1 MGRHLGERRR
11 RLEALKEKRTAD
23 QLDVFPRYLSREGLI
38 LEAGVG
44 LGATMIWLR
53 EQGFH
58 VIGLDYAVNALR
70 AARAYDPAL
79 DMQAGDVHALP
90 YRSGSLHGYL
100 SFGVLEHFEHGMG
113 PALREANRVL
123 VPGGTLVLT
132 IPYPNV
138 VHRLVGWKRRL
149 LRQSALTDEHF
160 YESAYTQ
167 HDLIREVKA
176 AGFMP
181 VVVKPTS
188 HAFTLWGAGR
198 FARRGITAPRRW
210 RTRRERARVV
220 RRGFNLRRGHRAQGA
235 RGELAEQGDRRWK
248 WSPSIWGCYGVPRA
262 LNGRV
267 PARIGAASS
276 SLPANIRRKMRS
288 ASC

>member
-1 MGRHLGERRR
+1 M
-11 RLEALKEKRTAD
+11 LESSGSRYDSTRQAWEDIWARADVQIELDALRETRTAD
-23 QLDVFPRYLSREGLI
+23 QLGVFPAYLSKEGII

-53 EQGFH
+53 EQGFRM
-58 VIGLDYAVNALR
+58 IGLDYAVNALR

-79 DMQAGDVHALP
+79 NMQAGDVHALP

-123 VPGGTLVLT
+123 APGGTLVLT

-149 LRQSALTDEHF
+149 LGQGRLTDDAF
-160 YESAYTQ
+160 YESTYTQ
-167 HDLIREVKA
+167 RDLIREVKA

-181 VVVKPTS
+181 ALVKPTS
-188 HAFTLWGAGR
+188 HAYTLWGLGGPFRAPGYYRASPLADRLGSVLRAALPWAFNFSTMVIARKVREAGV
-198 FARRGITAPRRW
+198 
-210 RTRRERARVV
+210 RE
-220 RRGFNLRRGHRAQGA
+220 
-235 RGELAEQGDRRWK
+235 E
-248 WSPSIWGCYGVPRA
+248 
-262 LNGRV
+262 
-267 PARIGAASS
+267 
-276 SLPANIRRKMRS
+276 
-288 ASC
+288 

>member
-1 MGRHLGERRR
+1 M
-11 RLEALKEKRTAD
+11 LESSGSRYDSTRQAWEDIWARADVQIELDALRETRTAD
-23 QLDVFPRYLSREGLI
+23 QLGVFPAYLSKEGII

-53 EQGFH
+53 EQGFRM
-58 VIGLDYAVNALR
+58 IGLDYAVNALR

-79 DMQAGDVHALP
+79 NMQAGDVHALP

-123 VPGGTLVLT
+123 APGGTLVLT

-149 LRQSALTDEHF
+149 LGQGRLTDDAF
-160 YESAYTQ
+160 YESTYTQ
-167 HDLIREVKA
+167 RDLIREVKA

-181 VVVKPTS
+181 ALVKPTS
-188 HAFTLWGAGR
+188 HAYTLWGLGGPFRAPGYYR
-198 FARRGITAPRRW
+198 ASPLADRLGSVLRVALPWAFNFSTMVIARK
-210 RTRRERARVV
+210 VSD
-220 RRGFNLRRGHRAQGA
+220 
-235 RGELAEQGDRRWK
+235 AE
-248 WSPSIWGCYGVPRA
+248 
-262 LNGRV
+262 
-267 PARIGAASS
+267 
-276 SLPANIRRKMRS
+276 
-288 ASC
+288 

>member
-1 MGRHLGERRR
+1 M
-11 RLEALKEKRTAD
+11 LESSGSRYDSTRQAWEDIWARADVQIELDALRETRTAD
-23 QLDVFPRYLSREGLI
+23 QLGVFPAYLSKEGII

-53 EQGFH
+53 EQGFRM
-58 VIGLDYAVNALR
+58 IGLDYAVNALR

-79 DMQAGDVHALP
+79 NMQAGDVHALP

-123 VPGGTLVLT
+123 APGGTLVLT

-149 LRQSALTDEHF
+149 LGQGRLTDDAF
-160 YESAYTQ
+160 YESTYTQ
-167 HDLIREVKA
+167 RDLIREVKA

-181 VVVKPTS
+181 ALVKPTS
-188 HAFTLWGAGR
+188 HAYTLWGLGGPFRAPGYYRASPLADRLGSVLRVALPWAFNFSTMVIARKVREAGV
-198 FARRGITAPRRW
+198 
-210 RTRRERARVV
+210 RE
-220 RRGFNLRRGHRAQGA
+220 
-235 RGELAEQGDRRWK
+235 E
-248 WSPSIWGCYGVPRA
+248 
-262 LNGRV
+262 
-267 PARIGAASS
+267 
-276 SLPANIRRKMRS
+276 
-288 ASC
+288 

>member
-1 MGRHLGERRR
+1 M
-11 RLEALKEKRTAD
+11 LESSGSRYDSTRQAWEDIWARADVQIELDALRETRTAD
-23 QLDVFPRYLSREGLI
+23 QLGVFPAYLSKEGII

-53 EQGFH
+53 EQGFRM
-58 VIGLDYAVNALR
+58 IGLDYAVNALR

-79 DMQAGDVHALP
+79 NMQAGDVHALP

-123 VPGGTLVLT
+123 APGGTLVLT

-149 LRQSALTDEHF
+149 LGQGRLTDDAF
-160 YESAYTQ
+160 YESTYTQ
-167 HDLIREVKA
+167 RDLIREVKA

-181 VVVKPTS
+181 ALVKPTS
-188 HAFTLWGAGR
+188 HAYTLWGLGGPFRAPGYYR
-198 FARRGITAPRRW
+198 ASPLADRLGSVLRVALPWAFNFSTMVIARK
-210 RTRRERARVV
+210 V
-220 RRGFNLRRGHRAQGA
+220 
-235 RGELAEQGDRRWK
+235 
-248 WSPSIWGCYGVPRA
+248 
-262 LNGRV
+262 
-267 PARIGAASS
+267 
-276 SLPANIRRKMRS
+276 
-288 ASC
+288 